1 MKCEHEYDHNGECL
15 KCDEP
20 IGEYMK
26 INTTMEVEVFDDT
39 AEEICLEFLKKE
51 YANLTYNPI
60 VVVPLDAV
68 DNNRLLASMARVI
81 EYYSNF
87 VEYKEFMEEVH
98 GE

>member
-1 MKCEHEYDHNGECL
+1 
-15 KCDEP
+15 
-20 IGEYMK
+20 MK

-39 AEEICLEFLKKE
+39 AEEICVEFLKKE
-51 YANLTYNPI
+51 YKELVHNPI

>member
-1 MKCEHEYDHNGECL
+1 MRIDATLEIE
-15 KCDEP
+15 
-20 IGEYMK
+20 M
-26 INTTMEVEVFDDT
+26 FDDQ
-39 AEEICLEFLKKE
+39 AEEICLNFLKKE

-81 EYYSNF
+81 EYYSTPD
-87 VEYKEFMEEVH
+87 EYKEFMEEVH

>member
-1 MKCEHEYDHNGECL
+1 
-15 KCDEP
+15 
-20 IGEYMK
+20 MK

-51 YANLTYNPI
+51 YTNLVHNPI

-68 DNNRLLASMARVI
+68 DNNRLLTSMARVI

-98 GE
+98 G

>member
-1 MKCEHEYDHNGECL
+1 
-15 KCDEP
+15 
-20 IGEYMK
+20 MK

-51 YANLTYNPI
+51 YANLVHNPI

-87 VEYKEFMEEVH
+87 VEYKKFMEEVH
-98 GE
+98 GD